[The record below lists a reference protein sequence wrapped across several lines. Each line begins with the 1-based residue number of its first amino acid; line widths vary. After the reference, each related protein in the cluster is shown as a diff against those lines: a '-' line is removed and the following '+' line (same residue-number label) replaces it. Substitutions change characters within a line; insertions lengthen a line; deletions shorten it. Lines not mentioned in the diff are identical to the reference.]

1 MKEKLTIILVLLFT
15 IVVLVIGW
23 FWLQDIIVEYD
34 LDTAPAEHSFEVSE
48 ADAITSR

>member
-34 LDTAPAEHSFEVSE
+34 LDTAPAEHSFEINE